1 MDGVQSAVA
10 WQNGFVSVSNNFH
23 SPRLEEEIRMP
34 PKKQVKVTVIERT
47 VTTKE
52 VRTETKTSPKRTGS
66 CYRCGRAGHWSP
78 DCYAKTDT
86 DGNDL
91 ETEDLEF
98 ECSTCD
104 RTFSTKFGC
113 MVHERSCS

>member
-1 MDGVQSAVA
+1 
-10 WQNGFVSVSNNFH
+10 
-23 SPRLEEEIRMP
+23 MP

-52 VRTETKTSPKRTGS
+52 TRTETKSAPKTYGA
-66 CYRCGRAGHWSP
+66 CYRCGRTGHWSA

-86 DGNDL
+86 YGNDL
-91 ETEDLEF
+91 EQNDGEF

-104 RTFSTKFGC
+104 RTFSTRFGC
-113 MVHERSCS
+113 MVHERSCF